1 MSLMEGLEEESVNF
15 TPSYNGEYQEPL
27 VLPSAFPNVLANGA
41 TGIAVGMATNIPP
54 HNLHELC
61 DALCHLLKHKDATT
75 QELMAFIQGPDF
87 PTGGVIVEPASVMA
101 QAYGAGRGS
110 FRLRAKWQVEPLK
123 NGQYQL
129 VVTEIPYQVQKARLI
144 ERIADLWG
152 KKKLP
157 LLADIRDE
165 SAEDV
170 RLVFIPKSKSL
181 DPLVIMESLFKQTDL
196 EQRFNLNM
204 NVLQGGRVPRV
215 MSLDEVLKSFLAHRF
230 EVLQRRSQHRI
241 RAIIH
246 RLEVLDGFLIVYLNL
261 DEVIRIIR
269 FEEDPKDALKARW
282 PLTDIQVEAI
292 LNMRLRALRKLEEQ
306 QITQEYEKLK
316 SEKEGLE
323 ILLGSESKQAKSIER
338 ELKELQKKVE
348 KYPHLPARRTQF
360 EAPPQVDESLFEPT
374 LEREPITIVCSQKGW
389 IRALK
394 GHHLQ
399 EEDLKYKEGDGPRFI
414 LKGETI
420 DKLILI
426 STFGRFYTLAMDK
439 LPGGRTQGE
448 PVGLMIDMAPQEDI
462 LDIKLVTG
470 AALQEDYLLV
480 SEQGRGF
487 MVRLQDVV
495 ASTRGGKQVF
505 NASEEDR
512 LFKCLPLQGTHIGMI
527 GKNRKILF
535 FESQEVPRLTR
546 GKGVILQ
553 RYKGGGVSDVITL
566 NIQDGMRWRVGE
578 RVRFEPDLRPWLG
591 KRATAGRLAPLGFP
605 RSNHFILL
613 PSLKETEGTA

>member
-1 MSLMEGLEEESVNF
+1 
-15 TPSYNGEYQEPL
+15 
-27 VLPSAFPNVLANGA
+27 
-41 TGIAVGMATNIPP
+41 
-54 HNLHELC
+54 
-61 DALCHLLKHKDATT
+61 
-75 QELMAFIQGPDF
+75 
-87 PTGGVIVEPASVMA
+87 
-101 QAYGAGRGS
+101 
-110 FRLRAKWQVEPLK
+110 
-123 NGQYQL
+123 
-129 VVTEIPYQVQKARLI
+129 
-144 ERIADLWG
+144 
-152 KKKLP
+152 
-157 LLADIRDE
+157 
-165 SAEDV
+165 
-170 RLVFIPKSKSL
+170 
-181 DPLVIMESLFKQTDL
+181 
-196 EQRFNLNM
+196 
-204 NVLQGGRVPRV
+204 
-215 MSLDEVLKSFLAHRF
+215 
-230 EVLQRRSQHRI
+230 
-241 RAIIH
+241 
-246 RLEVLDGFLIVYLNL
+246 
-261 DEVIRIIR
+261 
-269 FEEDPKDALKARW
+269 
-282 PLTDIQVEAI
+282 
-292 LNMRLRALRKLEEQ
+292 
-306 QITQEYEKLK
+306 
-316 SEKEGLE
+316 
-323 ILLGSESKQAKSIER
+323 
-338 ELKELQKKVE
+338 
-348 KYPHLPARRTQF
+348 
-360 EAPPQVDESLFEPT
+360 
-374 LEREPITIVCSQKGW
+374 
-389 IRALK
+389 
-394 GHHLQ
+394 
-399 EEDLKYKEGDGPRFI
+399 
-414 LKGETI
+414 
-420 DKLILI
+420 
-426 STFGRFYTLAMDK
+426 MDK